1 MKGRQDCSLCLPSSK
16 QGFPSVTFYE
26 YFKMAAEVVL
36 LLDVSAEHALRA
48 ERNLLPDRKMYVRKP
63 SLGELE
69 ASPSSLTHRN
79 SWWL

>member
-1 MKGRQDCSLCLPSSK
+1 
-16 QGFPSVTFYE
+16 
-26 YFKMAAEVVL
+26 MAAEVVL